1 MTMSVTCDV
10 RQVGHFHSTPSPWGL
25 VNRLTKTIGF
35 LHILQLGGSF
45 FIGRFSVV
53 DYRFC
58 FLGFTAHAGP
68 DCDSRLCAGTLFHDA
83 ATRGTF
89 LTGRNSH
96 DLPSCGAMTSLSF
109 RYQVSASRRQFHH
122 THTSRVVSSLRGY
135 RLLYYFR
142 FLRERETIGHAIL
155 WILAGEGTSE
165 GSIKQH

>member
-1 MTMSVTCDV
+1 MSYPAGASFMTMSVTCDV

-83 ATRGTF
+83 ATTWAF
-89 LTGRNSH
+89 LAGRH
-96 DLPSCGAMTSLSF
+96 GHRRFAFFGARPWPYSGIS
-109 RYQVSASRRQFHH
+109 
-122 THTSRVVSSLRGY
+122 
-135 RLLYYFR
+135 RLLFGVLNRAPTR
-142 FLRERETIGHAIL
+142 FIIFL
-155 WILAGEGTSE
+155 W
-165 GSIKQH
+165 H